1 METYCMENNSI
12 KTRNHRSNI
21 KCYNYI
27 TTSNKCN
34 HTKNYRKEMGPAIGC
49 V

>member
-1 METYCMENNSI
+1 METYCMENYSI